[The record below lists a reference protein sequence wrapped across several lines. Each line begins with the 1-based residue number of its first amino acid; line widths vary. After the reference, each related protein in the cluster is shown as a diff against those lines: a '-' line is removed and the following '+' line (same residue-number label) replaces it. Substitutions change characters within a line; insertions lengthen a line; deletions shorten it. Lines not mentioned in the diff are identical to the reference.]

1 MVVDWGGKL
10 NGELAGNNLVLY
22 FLSKSFFNLFEYL
35 PSKLVNIFEKVGSDF
50 VDKF

>member
-1 MVVDWGGKL
+1 MIVDWGGKL

-22 FLSKSFFNLFEYL
+22 FLSESFLNLLEYL
-35 PSKLVNIFEKVGSDF
+35 LSKLVNIFEEVGSDF